1 MLLSG
6 CFPTLRVLLLYCL
19 AKVLFSLFLSAG
31 KSFEKWEIEDICAW
45 LTQNML
51 EERCG
56 CFWENKVLSSLKDGT
71 LKTDLKDIGVK
82 ALVRVRIL

>member
-19 AKVLFSLFLSAG
+19 AKVLFSLFISAG

-45 LTQNML
+45 LTQNMV
-51 EERCG
+51 EEHRG
-56 CFWENKVLSSLKDGT
+56 CFRENKVPSSLKDGT
-71 LKTDLKDIGVK
+71 LKTDRKDIGVK